1 MVCEEALSSNSLPG
15 PHVSK
20 VSGQLGSGEEERKET
35 GVTYHSDDDDDDDD
49 DDDGDGDDE
58 KDLEADNRH
67 VCLGNAL
74 AFSRFSCSVLLVL
87 SWNTNENPSTDKLSR
102 AIN

>member
-35 GVTYHSDDDDDDDD
+35 GVTYHSDDDDDDG
-49 DDDGDGDDE
+49 DDGDGDGEGNEDNGNE
-58 KDLEADNRH
+58 KDLDADMSFWKKH
-67 VCLGNAL
+67 LH
-74 AFSRFSCSVLLVL
+74 S
-87 SWNTNENPSTDKLSR
+87 K
-102 AIN
+102 

>member
-35 GVTYHSDDDDDDDD
+35 GVTYHSDDDDDDG
-49 DDDGDGDDE
+49 DDGDGDGEGNKDNGNE
-58 KDLEADNRH
+58 KDLDADMSFWKKH
-67 VCLGNAL
+67 LH
-74 AFSRFSCSVLLVL
+74 S
-87 SWNTNENPSTDKLSR
+87 K
-102 AIN
+102 

>member
-49 DDDGDGDDE
+49 LDSGHGGV
-58 KDLEADNRH
+58 KQCVVRQ
-67 VCLGNAL
+67 
-74 AFSRFSCSVLLVL
+74 S
-87 SWNTNENPSTDKLSR
+87 
-102 AIN
+102 

>member
-35 GVTYHSDDDDDDDD
+35 GVTYHSDDDDD
-49 DDDGDGDDE
+49 GGDDC
-58 KDLEADNRH
+58 DD
-67 VCLGNAL
+67 CG
-74 AFSRFSCSVLLVL
+74 S
-87 SWNTNENPSTDKLSR
+87 
-102 AIN
+102 